1 VYKYIEAASRLLGT
15 GDTVHGVSHGAG
27 TQQDT
32 VVEQAGRKYTR
43 GKLPRSEE
51 RSAQLISSKGPLL
64 PCCIAD
70 SSVSTWGRRNYL
82 EQRTGQGEHDG
93 CNTDR
98 CTYLLYSTVQL
109 NNP

>member
-1 VYKYIEAASRLLGT
+1 MYKYIEAASRLLGT

-43 GKLPRSEE
+43 GKLQRSEE

-64 PCCIAD
+64 AAA
-70 SSVSTWGRRNYL
+70 VLHRG
-82 EQRTGQGEHDG
+82 
-93 CNTDR
+93 
-98 CTYLLYSTVQL
+98 
-109 NNP
+109 

>member
-43 GKLPRSEE
+43 GKLQRRP
-51 RSAQLISSKGPLL
+51 AA
-64 PCCIAD
+64 CIAGT
-70 SSVSTWGRRNYL
+70 VWGIIWSN
-82 EQRTGQGEHDG
+82 GPDKG
-93 CNTDR
+93 NTMDATLIDA
-98 CTYLLYSTVQL
+98 CIY
-109 NNP
+109 

>member
-1 VYKYIEAASRLLGT
+1 VYKYIAAASRLLGT

-43 GKLPRSEE
+43 GKLQRSEE

-70 SSVSTWGRRNYL
+70 SSVH
-82 EQRTGQGEHDG
+82 GEGGIIWSNGPDKG
-93 CNTDR
+93 NTMDATLIDAH
-98 CTYLLYSTVQL
+98 TYCIQQYS
-109 NNP
+109 

>member
-43 GKLPRSEE
+43 GKLQRSEE

-70 SSVSTWGRRNYL
+70 SSVYMGKEEL
-82 EQRTGQGEHDG
+82 FGA
-93 CNTDR
+93 TDR
-98 CTYLLYSTVQL
+98 TRGTRWMQH
-109 NNP
+109 